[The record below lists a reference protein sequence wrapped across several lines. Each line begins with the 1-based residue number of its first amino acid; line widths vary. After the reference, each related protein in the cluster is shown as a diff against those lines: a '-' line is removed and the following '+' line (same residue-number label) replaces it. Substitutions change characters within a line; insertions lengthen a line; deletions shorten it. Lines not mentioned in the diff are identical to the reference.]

1 MRDFLV
7 FLVFCAVVFF
17 GVGEWRGWY
26 VGIPPQTPI
35 FAYKTTTDASYVR
48 RVSSADGF
56 PLELNGEVRR
66 GLLTVEGTYEKPSS
80 FQTGKAGEPER
91 VLFRQIYGEGEEV
104 NLSQMLKRGQGIYRV
119 RLILEDASGTF
130 RLELPTGDQL

>member
-7 FLVFCAVVFF
+7 FLVFCAVIFF

-56 PLELNGEVRR
+56 PLILNGEVKR
-66 GLLTVEGTYEKPSS
+66 GTLTVEGTYEKPSS
-80 FQTGKAGEPER
+80 FQTGKAGRPER
-91 VLFRQIYGEGEEV
+91 VMFRQTYYEGEEV
-104 NLSQMLKRGQGIYRV
+104 DLSQMLKRGQGIYRV
-119 RLILEDASGTF
+119 KLTLEDASGTF
-130 RLELPTGDQL
+130 RLDLPTGDQL

>member
-1 MRDFLV
+1 MRDFLI
-7 FLVFCAVVFF
+7 FLVFCAVIFF

-48 RVSSADGF
+48 RVTSADGF
-56 PLELNGEVRR
+56 PLVFSGEVKR
-66 GLLTVEGTYEKPSS
+66 GTLTVEGTYEKPNS
-80 FQTGKAGEPER
+80 FQTGKAGRPER
-91 VLFRQIYGEGEEV
+91 AVFREVFYKGDEV

-119 RLILEDASGTF
+119 KLTLEDASGTF
-130 RLELPTGDQL
+130 RLDLPTGDQL